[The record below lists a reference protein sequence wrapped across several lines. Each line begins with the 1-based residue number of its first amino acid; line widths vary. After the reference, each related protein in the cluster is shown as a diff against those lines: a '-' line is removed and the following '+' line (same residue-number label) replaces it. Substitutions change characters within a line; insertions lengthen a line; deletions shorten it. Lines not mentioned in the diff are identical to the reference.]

1 MKKFLRAIS
10 LIMVFAMILAMFT
23 ACGSSGSKTDDS
35 SKTDSSKTDSST
47 DTPADSSQTEATDNE
62 TATDENATL
71 KDTLIWAQ
79 SADVF
84 SFDPNI
90 GKETVAI
97 QVTGNI
103 YDTLF
108 TIDTEGNIIPMLATE

>member
-1 MKKFLRAIS
+1 MALT
-10 LIMVFAMILAMFT
+10 MMLALV
-23 ACGSSGSKTDDS
+23 ACGGGGNNAPADSGSSGSSSSSSSSSDS
-35 SKTDSSKTDSST
+35 GSSAPS
-47 DTPADSSQTEATDNE
+47 NE
-62 TATDENATL
+62 GGEL
-71 KDTLIWAQ
+71 KDTLTWAQ

-84 SFDPNI
+84 SFDPNV

-108 TIDTEGNIIPMLATE
+108 TIDVDGNILPMLATEYEQEDEVTYLTAGIEWD

>member
-23 ACGSSGSKTDDS
+23 ACGSSGNKTD
-35 SKTDSSKTDSST
+35 DSSKTDSST

-108 TIDTEGNIIPMLATE
+108 TIDTEGNIIPMLATEWT